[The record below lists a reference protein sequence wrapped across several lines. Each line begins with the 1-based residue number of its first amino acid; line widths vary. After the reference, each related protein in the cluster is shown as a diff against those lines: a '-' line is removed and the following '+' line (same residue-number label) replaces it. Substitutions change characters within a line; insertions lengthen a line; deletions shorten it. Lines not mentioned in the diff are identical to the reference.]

1 MGINST
7 EVSYGFGQM
16 GSAYTSAAASIIPP
30 KGLVIVA
37 IQFLADNTPTILRTE
52 KTTNALVVGN
62 TGESYFGTTY
72 VAHNNGDAQQAIVNK
87 SSGDLTSHTLSAAN
101 AAIKVG
107 MQVFSNTQNLLQ
119 DITGEVPACV
129 VAAIDAEDIRF
140 NRNVVGATTT
150 LTFSELNGT
159 GDGGEAVSG
168 VIFPKGVTIYGRWV
182 EVKPAADANGGVICY
197 FGV

>member
-16 GSAYTSAAASIIPP
+16 GSAYTSAATSIIPP

-72 VAHNNGDAQQAIVNK
+72 VAHNNGDAQQACVDA
-87 SSGDLTSHTLSAAN
+87 SASATQTLTASNT
-101 AAIKVG
+101 AIKVG
-107 MQVFSNTQNLLQ
+107 MQVFSNTENLLQ
-119 DITGEVPACV
+119 DITGEVLPCV
-129 VAAIDAEDIRF
+129 VASIDAEDIKF
-140 NRNVVGATTT
+140 NRNVTCSTTT

-168 VIFPKGVTIYGRWV
+168 VIFPKGVTIYGRWI